1 MDSKEKGEITLNLK
15 GSAESDA
22 NRFEKKK
29 KKKKLYL
36 QNESCFRLN
45 RVSILGVFWRR
56 ALCVFFLSP
65 LDTVHFCRC
74 FIYTRSVWQPSAQTD
89 KSSRSIHFSGAV
101 HSAVLQPPVCAAAAL
116 PLRAETN
123 RQVVSSTVTRHNNPG
138 DRRLPATT

>member
-36 QNESCFRLN
+36 QNESCCRLN

-101 HSAVLQPPVCAAAAL
+101 HSAVLQPPVCAAAL